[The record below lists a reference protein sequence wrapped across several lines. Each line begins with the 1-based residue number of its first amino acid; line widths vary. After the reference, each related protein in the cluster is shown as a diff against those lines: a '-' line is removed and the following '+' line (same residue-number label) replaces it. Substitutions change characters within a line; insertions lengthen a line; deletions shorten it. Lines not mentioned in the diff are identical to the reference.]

1 MKKILTIL
9 LLLVSLVS
17 FSQEYQTSI
26 KLDSLIWIKIN
37 EYRTSDSAIIY
48 GMVPNVITVFA
59 LGEWREFA
67 YDATVKHSN
76 LYSEDFSVDW
86 HTDPKKLASRNIT
99 GECLHQMWVRIKD
112 DDDYGDT
119 DLSDEV
125 TLDRIATSV
134 VVGWINSPTHR
145 IVLNWIADVESCV
158 TSVITKVPV
167 DPALGT
173 DIGDEDYFYRINITY
188 QTKED
193 REYNYSAK

>member
-1 MKKILTIL
+1 MKKIITIL

-17 FSQEYQTSI
+17 FSQEYQTNI

-37 EYRTSDSAIIY
+37 EYRASDSAIIY

-86 HTDPKKLASRNIT
+86 HTDPKKLASRNIR
-99 GECLHQMWVRIKD
+99 GECLKQMHIRIKD
-112 DDDYGDT
+112 SDYYGDT

-125 TLDRIATSV
+125 TLDRIATRV
-134 VVGWINSPTHR
+134 VVSWINSPTHR
-145 IVLNWIADVESCV
+145 IVLNWLADVESCV
-158 TSVITKVPV
+158 TSVITKQPRIL
-167 DPALGT
+167 DKSGEY
-173 DIGDEDYFYRINITY
+173 GGEDYYYKINITY
-188 QTKED
+188 QTKEN
-193 REYNYSAK
+193 RNYYY